1 MNVMIVAKMIAAAS
15 AAALLGVTANA
26 AEFESNGRTA
36 DVRYGDL
43 DLSSAKGQNVLKGR
57 IWRAAWKV
65 CEHGATSAEIKKC
78 QSVAAAHVRSSVE
91 LAIAKANNG
100 ERYADMGKDK
110 PLGAG
115 N

>member
-1 MNVMIVAKMIAAAS
+1 MIVAKMIAAAS
-15 AAALLGVTANA
+15 AAALLGVAATATA
-26 AEFESNGRTA
+26 AEFESNGKIA
-36 DVRYGDL
+36 EVRYHDL
-43 DLSSAKGQNVLKGR
+43 DLSSAKGQNALKGR

-65 CEHGATSAEIKKC
+65 CEHGTTSAEVKKC
-78 QSVAAAHVRSSVE
+78 QSVAAAHVRSNVE

>member
-1 MNVMIVAKMIAAAS
+1 MIVVKMIAAAS
-15 AAALLGVTANA
+15 TAALLGVAATASA
-26 AEFESNGRTA
+26 AEFESNGKTSE
-36 DVRYGDL
+36 VRYQDL
-43 DLSSAKGQNVLKGR
+43 DLSSAKGQNALKGR
-57 IWRAAWKV
+57 IWSAAWKV
-65 CEHGATSAEIKKC
+65 CQNGATSAEIRKC
-78 QSVAAAHVRSSVE
+78 QSVAAAHVRSNVE